1 MPGAIASK
9 SYSLHK
15 NTIRWPLFTPH
26 LAGGEGNRH
35 RALWWIW
42 CVNPRWQDLHLRPA
56 AVLPCLCAGLI
67 SRNPTLTFRLYCLLF
82 FKQENN
88 IVLGMPIL
96 FPITPCNQ
104 VSHIFLAVSL
114 LEGYILL
121 ESINFSQILAQVL
134 PLLYHIIFFVVS
146 KFIRLNL

>member
-1 MPGAIASK
+1 MAFIHSPLGRWGGKQAQSFVVDLVCEPKVAGSPPAP
-9 SYSLHK
+9 SGCATVSL
-15 NTIRWPLFTPH
+15 
-26 LAGGEGNRH
+26 
-35 RALWWIW
+35 
-42 CVNPRWQDLHLRPA
+42 CRPNLPQSHTYFQI
-56 AVLPCLCAGLI
+56 VLP
-67 SRNPTLTFRLYCLLF
+67 SF

-104 VSHIFLAVSL
+104 ISHIFLAVSL